1 MGGLK
6 VYKLEGG
13 TTEIQSAYSSKR
25 GLKEAEVC
33 KPLPKVSVTNNLS
46 QKYV

>member
-6 VYKLEGG
+6 VYKLEGA
-13 TTEIQSAYSSKR
+13 TTEIQSAYYSER

-33 KPLPKVSVTNNLS
+33 KPRPKSECDR
-46 QKYV
+46 